1 MMLREVSPSSGNH
14 DVNVGACLDR
24 HDKVRDVRCW
34 QWGIEPK
41 DEARPT
47 VSDVANVIRDFGVD
61 FLITEPAAHF
71 LHFGKSE
78 P

>member
-61 FLITEPAAHF
+61 FDHRASRSLPSLWQEEP
-71 LHFGKSE
+71 
-78 P
+78 

>member
-1 MMLREVSPSSGNH
+1 ML
-14 DVNVGACLDR
+14 AM
-24 HDKVRDVRCW
+24 
-34 QWGIEPK
+34 GIEPK